1 MKAALKS
8 FITLLILFVTA
19 YPQGFNVKAKGLQ
32 TFSFEDKTG
41 RNQATFFSTTPI
53 EDVNGLT
60 TDIKG
65 SVSFNVEDFA
75 NTLKGEISISTGSLK
90 TGIEM
95 RDHHL
100 ASDKWLDAE
109 KYPAITF
116 KIKSVKNVKKNTD
129 NKLEAD
135 VIGDFTVHGVTKEIT
150 AHSTIT
156 YLDESPATKERAPG
170 DLLGVNA
177 KFNIILSQYN
187 VANKVL
193 GEKVSDNIVITVNIV
208 GSNAAI

>member
-1 MKAALKS
+1 MKAVLKS
-8 FITLLILFVTA
+8 IIVIFILLANV
-19 YPQGFNVKAKGLQ
+19 YPQGFNIKAKGLQ

-41 RNQATFFSTTPI
+41 RNQATFFSTTPL

-65 SVSFNVEDFA
+65 TVSFNVEDFA
-75 NTLKGEISISTGSLK
+75 NTLKGEVSISTGSLK

-100 ASDKWLDAE
+100 ASDKWLNAE
-109 KYPAITF
+109 QYPTIMF
-116 KIKSVKNVKKNTD
+116 KIKSVKNVKSVSD

-135 VIGDFTVHGVTKEIT
+135 VIGDFTLHGVTKEVT

-156 YLDESPATKERAPG
+156 YLDESPATKERGPG

-177 KFNIILSQYN
+177 KFNIVLSQYD

-208 GSNAAI
+208 GSNASI

>member
-1 MKAALKS
+1 MKVVLKS
-8 FITLLILFVTA
+8 ITILFILFVSA
-19 YPQGFNVKAKGLQ
+19 YPQGFNVKAKGQ
-32 TFSFEDKTG
+32 QAFSFEDKTG

-65 SVSFNVEDFA
+65 TVSFNVEDFA
-75 NTLKGEISISTGSLK
+75 NTLKGEVSISTGSLK

-109 KYPAITF
+109 KYPEITF
-116 KIKSVKNVKKNTD
+116 KIKSVKNVKSVSD

-135 VIGDFTVHGVTKEIT
+135 VIGDFTLHGVTKEVI

-187 VANKVL
+187 VSNKVL
-193 GEKVSDNIVITVNIV
+193 GEKVSDNIAITINIV

>member
-1 MKAALKS
+1 MKLALNILYLL
-8 FITLLILFVTA
+8 FIYSVTTYA
-19 YPQGFNVKAKGLQ
+19 QGFNVKAKGFQ

-41 RNQATFFSTTPI
+41 RNQATFFSTTPL

-60 TDIKG
+60 SDISGK
-65 SVSFNVEDFA
+65 VTFDTEDFA
-75 NTLKGEISISTGSLK
+75 NTLKGEVSIATGSLK

-109 KYPAITF
+109 KYPSITF
-116 KIKSVKNVKKNTD
+116 KIKSVKNVKMLED

-135 VIGDFTVHGVTKEIT
+135 VIGDFSVHGVTKEVT

-170 DLLGVNA
+170 DLIGIKA
-177 KFNIILSQYN
+177 KFNIILSDYN
-187 VANKVL
+187 VANKLL
-193 GEKVSDNIVITVNIV
+193 GEKVSDNIAITVNIV

>member
-1 MKAALKS
+1 MKAVLKT
-8 FITLLILFVTA
+8 FTVLFLLFANA

-32 TFSFEDKTG
+32 TFSFEDKSD
-41 RNQATFFSTTPI
+41 RNQATFFSTTPL

-90 TGIEM
+90 TGISM

-100 ASDKWLDAE
+100 ASDRWLDAE
-109 KYPAITF
+109 QYPAITF
-116 KIKSVKNVKKNTD
+116 KIKSVKNVKKLAD

-135 VIGDFTVHGVTKEIT
+135 VIGDFSLHGVTKEVT

-156 YLDESPATKERAPG
+156 YLDESPATKERGPG

-193 GEKVSDNIVITVNIV
+193 GEKVSDNIAITVNIV
-208 GSNAAI
+208 GSNVAI